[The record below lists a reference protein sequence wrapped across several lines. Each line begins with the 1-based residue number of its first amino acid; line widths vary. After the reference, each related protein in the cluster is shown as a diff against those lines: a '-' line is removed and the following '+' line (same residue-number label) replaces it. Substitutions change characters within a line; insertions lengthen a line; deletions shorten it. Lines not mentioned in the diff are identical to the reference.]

1 MSEPQSAGLDGA
13 DENGAGAAVQSF
25 SQQRAK
31 SVLPGLRWWIAGLL
45 LAATLISYI
54 DRLTI
59 SILAPAI
66 CADLGLS
73 NLQYADIN
81 VWFLLA
87 YSVGQTIFGKLQDRI
102 GTKRGLSF
110 AMSFWSVAEIC
121 HAFTRSLFGL
131 SFFRFWLGMGEGG
144 HWPAAIKGVAEWFP
158 RKERAFAMGIV
169 NTGATLGATIAP
181 PLIGWLQ
188 LSFGWRATF
197 IITGAIGF
205 IWLAAWAACYHSP
218 ANHPVIGPRELQLIQ
233 TGESAEQRSAGEGR
247 LLHLLRDRKVLGI
260 CISRFLGDPVWWLY
274 LVWLPLYLSRARG
287 LDIRAIGYSVW
298 VPFLFADLGA
308 LLGGYYSGWLIRRGS
323 SPVRARFS
331 AIVFSALLTPAG
343 IFVFAAKSI
352 PVTIALISVMLFAF
366 QFWVNNVQTLTSD
379 FFPNELVASISGLA
393 GTSAGIGAMIF
404 TLCTGWAV
412 DHFGYLPIF
421 ILSGFLVPIGT
432 LVLGQL
438 YRSHETEAANRMPP
452 IR

>member
-13 DENGAGAAVQSF
+13 DANGAGAAVQSV

-31 SVLPGLRWWIAGLL
+31 FVLPGLRWWIAGLL

-66 CADLGLS
+66 CADLKLS

-87 YSVGQTIFGKLQDRI
+87 YSVGQTIFGKMHDRI

-110 AMSFWSVAEIC
+110 AMSFWSVAEVC
-121 HAFTRSLFGL
+121 HALTRSLIGL
-131 SFFRFWLGMGEGG
+131 SFFRFCLGMGEGG

-169 NTGATLGATIAP
+169 NTGATLGSTIAP
-181 PLIGWLQ
+181 PLIVWLQ

-197 IITGAIGF
+197 IITGAVGF
-205 IWLAAWAACYHSP
+205 IWLAAWAVCYHSP
-218 ANHPVIGPRELQLIQ
+218 ANHPLLGPGELQLIQ
-233 TGESAEQRSAGEGR
+233 TAGFAEHPAAGKGK

-287 LDIRAIGYSVW
+287 LDMKAIGYSVW
-298 VPFLFADLGA
+298 VPFLFADFGA

-323 SPVRARFS
+323 SPVRARFI
-331 AIVFSALLTPAG
+331 AIIFSALLTPAG
-343 IFVFAAKSI
+343 MFVFAAKSI

-393 GTSAGIGAMIF
+393 GTSAGIGAILF
-404 TLCTGWAV
+404 TLYTGWAV

-421 ILSGFLVPIGT
+421 ILSGFLAPIGT
-432 LVLGQL
+432 VALVHLS
-438 YRSHETEAANRMPP
+438 RSRSVPGFKREQPL
-452 IR
+452 